1 MSESLL
7 IPKLIET
14 STFNTLDYLKQQQL
28 AIQKQ
33 LMEQE
38 ILNKNLYERLF
49 NSGFLTT
56 ASTTLATSTSFLD
69 SIRKKFNLND
79 NESSTSEP
87 NVTKAQSGANILS
100 ALLPFGDMMSG
111 ISQIFTKLFGSEY
124 WMYWFLAIFIGK
136 IIYFFKLERKRLENL
151 I

>member
-1 MSESLL
+1 MSDTLL
-7 IPKLIET
+7 IKKLIET
-14 STFNTLDYLKQQQL
+14 STYDTLDYLKQQQL

-56 ASTTLATSTSFLD
+56 ASTTLATSTSFLE
-69 SIRKKFNLND
+69 SIKKKFNLND
-79 NESSTSEP
+79 KDSSTSEP
-87 NVTKAQSGANILS
+87 SVTNTGSSANILS
-100 ALLPFGDMMSG
+100 SILPFGDMLNG

-124 WMYWFLAIFIGK
+124 WMYWFLAIFIGNVF
-136 IIYFFKLERKRLENL
+136 Y
-151 I
+151 